1 MGFLV
6 ILGIVILIAS
16 FVIALFSLIREERRR
31 ERITRE
37 QEETA
42 GQKTLESEATALHK
56 IAAGRVQQEETQQ
69 TTKEE
74 VFPWEQ
80 NSAPD
85 TQVPDLSGQGPDI
98 GVENTARDARLP
110 NLSAQTPSL
119 DAPTARQVSGE
130 IKIGDIVKKQE

>member
-1 MGFLV
+1 MGLLV

-42 GQKTLESEATALHK
+42 GQKTKEREATVPHE

-74 VFPWEQ
+74 VFPWKQ
-80 NSAPD
+80 NPAPD
-85 TQVPDLSGQGPDI
+85 TQGRDLSGG
-98 GVENTARDARLP
+98 G
-110 NLSAQTPSL
+110 
-119 DAPTARQVSGE
+119 
-130 IKIGDIVKKQE
+130 